1 VPGERNWQRMML
13 DFNYAYNPSC
23 AYNDRWFCPLAP
35 LENRL
40 TVPIRAGEMKQQQ
53 SLRSVA

>member
-1 VPGERNWQRMML
+1 MML

-23 AYNDRWFCPLAP
+23 AYNDRWICPLAP

-40 TVPIRAGEMKQQQ
+40 TVPIRAGEMKQQ
-53 SLRSVA
+53 